1 MSYGSNR
8 GQETH
13 RTGGLPGLCIV
24 LARFSR
30 EILKKKSINMHKVVA
45 LVFLLLLVVIF
56 WNYVEAAG
64 KYFFIAKNVLSL
76 HCF

>member
-1 MSYGSNR
+1 
-8 GQETH
+8 
-13 RTGGLPGLCIV
+13 
-24 LARFSR
+24 
-30 EILKKKSINMHKVVA
+30 MHKVVA

-76 HCF
+76 HWGLADLSR